1 MIEAS
6 GLRAGLSVTALF
18 WDVGGV
24 LLTNGWDTASRQAAA
39 ARFGLDWKEFEDR
52 HQLVV
57 TPFETGRLDLKEY
70 LQRTVF
76 YRSRGF
82 GVDDFRAF
90 MFAQSQPHADALAVV
105 ERLARTGRYFLATL
119 NNESLDLNLHR
130 IRQFG
135 LRSYFAA
142 FFSSCF
148 LGVKKPEEAIFRLA
162 LHVTQRAPHECI
174 FIDDRP
180 VNLECATGCGM
191 IGIQYQN
198 PAQLRDDLKRAGV
211 EV

>member
-1 MIEAS
+1 MGE
-6 GLRAGLSVTALF
+6 VTALF

-24 LLTNGWDTASRQAAA
+24 LLTNGWDTPSRQEAAE
-39 ARFGLDWKEFEDR
+39 RFGLAWEEFEER

-57 TPFETGRLDLKEY
+57 TPFETGRLTLDEY
-70 LQRTVF
+70 LERTVF
-76 YRSRGF
+76 YRPRHF
-82 GVDDFRAF
+82 GADDFKTF
-90 MFAQSQPHADALAVV
+90 MFAQSRPRPATLATV
-105 ERLARTGRYFLATL
+105 ERLARTKRYFLAAL
-119 NNESLDLNLHR
+119 NNESLDLNLYR

-135 LRSYFAA
+135 LRNYFTA

-162 LHVTQRAPHECI
+162 LQITQRAPEECL

-180 VNLECATGCGM
+180 VNLECARQRGM
-191 IGIQYQN
+191 AAIQYQD
-198 PAQLRDDLKRAGV
+198 PAQLRDELRRAGV